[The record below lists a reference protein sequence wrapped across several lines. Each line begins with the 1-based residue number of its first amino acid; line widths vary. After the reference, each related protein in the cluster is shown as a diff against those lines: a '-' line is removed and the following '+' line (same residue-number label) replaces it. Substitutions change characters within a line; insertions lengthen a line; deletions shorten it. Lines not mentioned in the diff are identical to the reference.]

1 MLLLFRSLLP
11 STGLVF
17 GRVHGLGWWEN
28 SAQGKQ
34 GKLQQCRHVCLW
46 RGMLA
51 EEGSGVLQLLAAEN
65 EFDLQ
70 VQDLGHSIRSMF
82 EGDAETLIDFTLQIG
97 LRSDQS
103 DSIAPSPI
111 QKLIPYLEKDV
122 RRRRLG
128 KAFTSATP
136 IPTSQTSSHSLL

>member
-1 MLLLFRSLLP
+1 
-11 STGLVF
+11 
-17 GRVHGLGWWEN
+17 
-28 SAQGKQ
+28 
-34 GKLQQCRHVCLW
+34 
-46 RGMLA
+46 MLA

-103 DSIAPSPI
+103 DSIAPSPM
-111 QKLIPYLEKDV
+111 QKPIPYLEKDV
-122 RRRRLG
+122 RRRLG
-128 KAFTSATP
+128 KIFTSATP